1 MRKND
6 RGGSKRGGLSIYK
19 GGRMVP
25 PKACRFFNSAPP
37 IYIYVEKKA
46 HFPSPPLRGGVSAK
60 QTGWGNTIYL
70 RTFLKIKLSPHR
82 GVEFNTPLKCQNIS
96 PQRFVF

>member
-25 PKACRFFNSAPP
+25 PKGVVFCALPP
-37 IYIYVEKKA
+37 PYIYIYVQKKA
-46 HFPSPPLRGGVSAK
+46 PFPSPPLRGGVSAK
-60 QTGWGNTIYL
+60 QTGWGNTLYL
-70 RTFLKIKLSPHR
+70 QKMLDELTVFFPKRR
-82 GVEFNTPLKCQNIS
+82 GINKTA
-96 PQRFVF
+96 